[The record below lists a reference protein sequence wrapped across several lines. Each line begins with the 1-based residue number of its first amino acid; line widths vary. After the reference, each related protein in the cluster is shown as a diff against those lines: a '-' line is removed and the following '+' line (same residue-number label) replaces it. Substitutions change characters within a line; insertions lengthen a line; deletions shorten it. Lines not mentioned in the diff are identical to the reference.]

1 MSEKRKTTASSSKWL
16 VIVTVIAAIC
26 AAGGIFYYYNFF
38 RQDNARL
45 IESVP
50 DDAVFIFE
58 VNDVEPFAKNITK
71 LSPYM
76 DEMFFMGSFAGFNS
90 FLDKLPAKNG
100 KNNGEIIISGH
111 EIGEKVVLL
120 HSAQMIPRNFDK
132 LLKILQI
139 DSRNCTEFENTKI
152 YNYGTHYRKF
162 YFAWH
167 HNVFS
172 ASENIDLL
180 KMALKQHKQVK
191 NLTFDENFKKI
202 FTIVEKNSKQN
213 WLLVDYAR
221 YSDYLN
227 KNINEPYVFVNE
239 NSGNRL
245 WAAYQ
250 IRLTENEIKFAGYVQ
265 LKSQIFENEQFSGNI
280 PYNVMPQNTDYCAL
294 FGGTPQICRFVAS
307 HDTVVYNYAA
317 VPLDTTDYKFEKF
330 IPENATPDSCVKFKG
345 RSIFRAAENT
355 ANFSGPRLKTDF
367 SNVLEQDGFALLG
380 DTLPAL
386 KYYVSI
392 MGKMATI
399 EDNPLYRAVNQNLPS
414 DFVYKEM
421 HIFNS
426 DYVRQRFF
434 TDKTA
439 LSQTSQKIS
448 VFGISFSTL
457 KDGVAPTNIYLR
469 F

>member
-1 MSEKRKTTASSSKWL
+1 MF
-16 VIVTVIAAIC
+16 I
-26 AAGGIFYYYNFF
+26 
-38 RQDNARL
+38 L
-45 IESVP
+45 I
-50 DDAVFIFE
+50 
-58 VNDVEPFAKNITK
+58 
-71 LSPYM
+71 
-76 DEMFFMGSFAGFNS
+76 NS
-90 FLDKLPAKNG
+90 
-100 KNNGEIIISGH
+100 
-111 EIGEKVVLL
+111 
-120 HSAQMIPRNFDK
+120 
-132 LLKILQI
+132 
-139 DSRNCTEFENTKI
+139 
-152 YNYGTHYRKF
+152 Y
-162 YFAWH
+162 
-167 HNVFS
+167 
-172 ASENIDLL
+172 
-180 KMALKQHKQVK
+180 HK
-191 NLTFDENFKKI
+191 
-202 FTIVEKNSKQN
+202 KNSKQN

-317 VPLDTTDYKFEKF
+317 VPLDITDYKFEVF

-345 RSIFRAAENT
+345 RSIFRAAEST